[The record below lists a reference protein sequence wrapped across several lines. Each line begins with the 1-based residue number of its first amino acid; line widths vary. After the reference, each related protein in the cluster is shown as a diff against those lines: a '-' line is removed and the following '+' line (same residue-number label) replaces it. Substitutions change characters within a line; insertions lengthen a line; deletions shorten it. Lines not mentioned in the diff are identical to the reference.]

1 MLKNYFKT
9 AWRNLLKHKTDSSI
23 NIIGLC
29 VAFTCALLLFLSV
42 YFEFSFD
49 AFHKNADN
57 IYKLYYNVSRPKE
70 VESGTSMPVPLTP
83 ALKQSVPE
91 VKYVARYINSGAV
104 VRYKDKKLSQNLKYT
119 DADFF
124 SMFSFA
130 ILKGNTANALRDL
143 NNVAVRSGAAKAIFG
158 EEDPVGKTIE
168 MQIGEEWKPFLV
180 SAVIADF
187 PDNSSIAYDLVVR
200 FENIPEYVQMADRW
214 DSFNHEVYVQLRDGV
229 NAAVFP
235 KKTQPLISRALAED
249 IENLKRDG
257 AAPLK
262 DGSYFQ
268 LQLLPLPDLHTA
280 TNISG
285 EGGAINRSYLYLLL
299 VIGILILVI
308 ACINFIN
315 LSIGRSF
322 TRTHEIGLRK
332 TLGAQRFQLIGQF
345 WSEAFLICFVALAVS
360 TGLCQWLL
368 PKYRQLFAMNVT
380 EDILSS
386 PAVWLAVLVVFL
398 VITLIAGGYPAWVMS
413 RFNIINILKGKIS
426 IKRSQKLRNSL
437 IVVQFAIAILLMICT
452 IVAWQQISYLKSKPL
467 GYNKHQ
473 VISIPIEGEVNPVAA
488 LEMMRAK
495 LATHTS
501 VEAISGI
508 YDNLGRGLDG
518 SQRRSVMGFDYK
530 NRGISTVWM
539 GASYDFVKTLEL
551 QLVSGR
557 DFSREL
563 LTDSN
568 AILINEA
575 MAEELG
581 EKNIVGMGIPIR
593 ENQPPKQVIGVIKNF
608 NYESLRGKIKPLTLV
623 LESRFPPNYILVK
636 VRPDNLPASMQL
648 LKDTWAQIAP
658 GNQFSGSFL
667 DENVDRQY
675 RREEKLGQI
684 FMYGAIVA
692 ILLSCMG
699 LLAMV
704 MLILAQRIK
713 EIGIRK
719 VLGASGAHIVGI
731 ISKEFMLLVLISF
744 IIAAPIAWM
753 FMNRWLENFAYRV
766 AVNWWV
772 FLAAAAAAV
781 IIALATIC
789 IQALKAAWMNPVK
802 TLKAE

>member
-1 MLKNYFKT
+1 MLKNYFKL

-49 AFHKNADN
+49 TFHKNADN

-70 VESGTSMPVPLTP
+70 VEMGTSMPVPLTP

-91 VKYVARYINSGAV
+91 VKHIARYINSGAV

-124 SMFSFA
+124 SMFSFPM
-130 ILKGNTANALRDL
+130 LKGSATAALSDL
-143 NNVAVRSGAAKAIFG
+143 NNVAIRSGAAKAIFG
-158 EEDPVGKTIE
+158 DEDPVGKTIE
-168 MQIGEEWKPFLV
+168 MQMGEEWKPFLV

-200 FENIPEYVQMADRW
+200 FENIPEYMEMADRW
-214 DSFNHEVYVQLRDGV
+214 DSFNHEAYVQLQDGV

-235 KKTQPLISRALAED
+235 KKTQPLISKALAED

-268 LQLLPLPDLHTA
+268 LQLLPLLDLHTTA
-280 TNISG
+280 NISG

-299 VIGILILVI
+299 VIGVLILVI

-345 WSEAFLICFVALAVS
+345 WSEAFLICLVALAVS
-360 TGLCQWLL
+360 TALCQWLL
-368 PKYRQLFAMNVT
+368 PKYRQLFAMNVS

-386 PAVWLAVLVVFL
+386 PTIWLAVIVVFL
-398 VITLIAGGYPAWVMS
+398 VITLIAGGYPAWLMS

-473 VISIPIEGEVNPVAA
+473 VISIPIEGEVNPIAA

-501 VEAISGI
+501 VESISGI

-551 QLVSGR
+551 QLVAGR

-581 EKNIVGMGIPIR
+581 EKNIVGMSIPIR
-593 ENQPPKQVIGVIKNF
+593 ESGPPKQVIGVIKNF

-636 VRPDNLPASMQL
+636 VKPDNLPASMQL
-648 LKDTWAQIAP
+648 LKDTWAQVAP
-658 GNQFSGSFL
+658 GNQFNGSFL

-684 FMYGAIVA
+684 FIYGAIVA

-704 MLILAQRIK
+704 MLIIAQRIK

-719 VLGASGAHIVGI
+719 VLGASEAHIVGI
-731 ISKEFMLLVLISF
+731 ISKEFMLLVVISF

-753 FMNRWLENFAYRV
+753 FMNSWLQNFAYRIS
-766 AVNWWV
+766 VNWWV
-772 FLAAAAAAV
+772 FLVAAAAAV
-781 IIALATIC
+781 IIALGTIC

-802 TLKAE
+802 TLKTE

>member
-1 MLKNYFKT
+1 MLKNYFKL

-23 NIIGLC
+23 NVIGLC

-49 AFHKNADN
+49 TFHKNAGN
-57 IYKLYYNVSRPKE
+57 IYKLYSNVSRPKE

-83 ALKQSVPE
+83 SLKQSIPE
-91 VKYVARYINSGAV
+91 VKHVARYINSGAV
-104 VRYKDKKLSQNLKYT
+104 VKYKDKKLSQNLKYT

-124 SMFSFA
+124 SMFSFP
-130 ILKGNTANALRDL
+130 ILKGNAGGALRDL

-158 EEDPVGKTIE
+158 DEDPVGKTIE

-180 SAVIADF
+180 SAVVADF
-187 PDNSSIAYDLVVR
+187 PDNSSIVYDLVIR
-200 FENIPEYVQMADRW
+200 FENIPEYLQMADRW

-229 NAAVFP
+229 DPAVFP

-268 LQLLPLPDLHTA
+268 LQLLPLKHLHTA

-285 EGGAINRSYLYLLL
+285 EGASINRSYLYLLL

-332 TLGAQRFQLIGQF
+332 TLGAQRIQLIGQF

-360 TGLCQWLL
+360 TALCQWLL
-368 PKYRQLFAMNVT
+368 PKYRQLFAMNVK

-386 PAVWLAVLVVFL
+386 PSVWLAVLVVFL

-539 GASYDFVKTLEL
+539 GASYDFVETLEL

-557 DFSREL
+557 DFSRKL

-581 EKNIVGMGIPIR
+581 EKNIVGMAIPVR

-636 VRPDNLPASMQL
+636 VKPDNLPASMQL
-648 LKDTWAQIAP
+648 LKDTWAQVAP
-658 GNQFSGSFL
+658 GNQFKGSFL

-684 FMYGAIVA
+684 FIYGAIVA

-704 MLILAQRIK
+704 MLIIAQRIK

-753 FMNRWLENFAYRV
+753 FMNSWLENFAYRV

-781 IIALATIC
+781 MIALATIC